1 MNTSLSKVMKRNN
14 LQELKVFIKKFLKV
28 QFICVLCSCCT
39 QTWFKEGV
47 LNANCLKT
55 SLFAK
60 KCLTG
65 FKSVDEIEW
74 VCYTCYNNLKSYKVP
89 ASAVANGMVLLPT
102 TTTTKTVTT
111 LPRTLNDSET
121 LQVQLKKNQIFKQ
134 CVLQEAVRQ
143 NKCIKALQWLLLNN
157 VLFQS
162 QGITINQECNIE
174 TKQHH
179 SLGFNRENNER
190 DKNYNQLYMEHEQAS
205 LYRNKES
212 DGGETF
218 KVTQALMNG

>member
-1 MNTSLSKVMKRNN
+1 M
-14 LQELKVFIKKFLKV
+14 
-28 QFICVLCSCCT
+28 
-39 QTWFKEGV
+39 
-47 LNANCLKT
+47 LNENCLKT
-55 SLFAK
+55 FLFA
-60 KCLTG
+60 
-65 FKSVDEIEW
+65 FKNIDEIEW
-74 VCYTCYNNLKSYKVP
+74 VWYTCYNNLKSYKVP

-102 TTTTKTVTT
+102 TTTTTVTT

-121 LQVQLKKNQIFKQ
+121 LQVQLKKKQIFKQ

-174 TKQHH
+174 TEQHH
-179 SLGFNRENNER
+179 SLGFNSENNER

>member
-1 MNTSLSKVMKRNN
+1 MLH
-14 LQELKVFIKKFLKV
+14 E
-28 QFICVLCSCCT
+28 
-39 QTWFKEGV
+39 
-47 LNANCLKT
+47 NCLKT
-55 SLFAK
+55 FLFAK
-60 KCLTG
+60 KKCLTA
-65 FKSVDEIEW
+65 FKNIDEIEW

-102 TTTTKTVTT
+102 TTTTTTVTT

-121 LQVQLKKNQIFKQ
+121 LQVQLKKKQIFKQ

-174 TKQHH
+174 TEQHH
-179 SLGFNRENNER
+179 SLGFNSENNER